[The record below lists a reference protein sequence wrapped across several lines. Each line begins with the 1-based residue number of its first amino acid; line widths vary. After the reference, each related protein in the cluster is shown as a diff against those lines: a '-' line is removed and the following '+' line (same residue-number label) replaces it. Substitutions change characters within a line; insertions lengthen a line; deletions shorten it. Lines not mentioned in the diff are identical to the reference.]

1 VNIKVKWYQ
10 PFYLAFFCI
19 CFSSPFYSVGLL
31 LGAVYSILLFI
42 VASLL
47 WVHAANY
54 AYDYF
59 LTEFKKELEQT
70 MRIQEKA
77 ERNFA
82 ESTALLKRARN
93 E

>member
-1 VNIKVKWYQ
+1 
-10 PFYLAFFCI
+10 
-19 CFSSPFYSVGLL
+19 
-31 LGAVYSILLFI
+31 
-42 VASLL
+42 
-47 WVHAANY
+47 VHAANY